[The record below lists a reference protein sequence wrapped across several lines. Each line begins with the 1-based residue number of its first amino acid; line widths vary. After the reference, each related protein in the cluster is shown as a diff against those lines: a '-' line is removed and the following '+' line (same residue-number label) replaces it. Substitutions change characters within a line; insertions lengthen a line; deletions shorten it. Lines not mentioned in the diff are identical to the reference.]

1 MKRVS
6 VKELKELIELTVNE
20 PVSIIDVREV
30 DEFAEGHIVTAKN
43 YPLSTLPEAMSEID
57 REKPHYVICQHGV
70 RSEHACSFLEN
81 YGYNVVS
88 VSEGMSVWDGDSKDN
103 SYR

>member
-1 MKRVS
+1 MKRITT
-6 VKELKELIELTVNE
+6 KKLKELIALTVNE

-57 REKPHYVICQHGV
+57 REQPHYVICQHSI
-70 RSEHACSFLEN
+70 RSEHACTFLEN

-88 VSEGMSVWDGDSKDN
+88 VSEGMSVWDGEGKENYTS
-103 SYR
+103 

>member
-20 PVSIIDVREV
+20 PISIIDVREV
-30 DEFAEGHIVTAKN
+30 DEFARGHIATAKN
-43 YPLSTLPEAMSEID
+43 YPLSTLPETMKELNHD
-57 REKPHYVICQHGV
+57 QPHYVICQHGI

-81 YGYNVVS
+81 YGYKVVS
-88 VSEGMSVWDGDSKDN
+88 VSEGMSVWDGKKE
-103 SYR
+103 

>member
-6 VKELKELIELTVNE
+6 IKELKKLIELTVNE
-20 PVSIIDVREV
+20 PVSIIDVRDV
-30 DEFAEGHIVTAKN
+30 DEFAAGHIVNAKN
-43 YPLSTLPEAMSEID
+43 YPLSTLPETMTEIN
-57 REKPHYVICQHGV
+57 REQPHYVICQHGV

-88 VSEGMSVWDGDSKDN
+88 VSEGMSVWDGKEK

>member
-6 VKELKELIELTVNE
+6 IKELKKLIELTVNE

-30 DEFAEGHIVTAKN
+30 DEFAASHIANAKN
-43 YPLSTLPEAMSEID
+43 YPLSTLPEAMTEIN
-57 REKPHYVICQHGV
+57 REQPHYVICQHGV

-88 VSEGMSVWDGDSKDN
+88 VSEGMSVWDGKEN
-103 SYR
+103 RQE